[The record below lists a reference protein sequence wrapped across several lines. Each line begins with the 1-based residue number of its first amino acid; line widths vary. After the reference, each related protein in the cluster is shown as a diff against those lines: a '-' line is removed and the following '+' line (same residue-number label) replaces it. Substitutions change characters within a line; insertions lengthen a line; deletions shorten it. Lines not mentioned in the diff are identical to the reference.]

1 MHLQARITAYDAFDS
16 VQWTVKVWDLDQV
29 GSLHGDEPLDFTGA
43 MRGRG
48 AERPTKWLR
57 ELLEDIRAS
66 M

>member
-16 VQWTVKVWDLDQV
+16 VQWTVKVWDLDTDL
-29 GSLHGDEPLDFTGA
+29 SHFIEAPLDFNGS
-43 MRGRG
+43 MKGRG
-48 AERPTKWLR
+48 SDRPTKWLR

>member
-1 MHLQARITAYDAFDS
+1 MYFQARITAYDALDS
-16 VQWTVKVWDLDQV
+16 VQWSVKVWDHASDLET
-29 GSLHGDEPLDFTGA
+29 SITEPLQFTGA

-48 AERPTKWLR
+48 SDRPTKWLR